1 MDREFKIIKNYR
13 ENELLRNEFCRLS
26 KKIFGLDFED
36 WYQNGYWTDNYIPYS
51 VAVGERIVANVSV
64 NIMDMMNGGKM
75 KHYIQLGTVMTDEA
89 YRNKGLIR
97 MLMEEI
103 DKDYQ
108 YVEGV
113 YLFANDSVLNFYP
126 KFGFNKAEEFQYS
139 KEVCIKTQRNISRIS
154 MSDKSD
160 WHVLEQAIKS
170 SVRNES
176 FGMDNNM
183 ELIMFYITKFMQDNV
198 YYIKDNDI
206 YVIAEEDN
214 NNLLIHNIFAK
225 EAVDLDMVISAFGKG
240 IRRVTLGF
248 APLDGSGYTI
258 SRVQQEDTTLFVKGK
273 IQNEFEN
280 AKIMFPTLSHA

>member
-13 ENELLRNEFCRLS
+13 ENELLRTGFCKLS
-26 KKIFGLDFED
+26 NKIFGLDFED
-36 WYQNGYWTDNYIPYS
+36 WYQNGYWGDNYIPYS
-51 VAVGERIVANVSV
+51 VAVCEKIVANVSV
-64 NIMDMMNGGKM
+64 NIIDMMSGGTK

-89 YRNKGLIR
+89 YRNKGFIR
-97 MLMEEI
+97 KLMEEI

-126 KFGFNKAEEFQYS
+126 KFGFKKAEEFQYS
-139 KEVCIKTQRNISRIS
+139 KGVCIKTQRNISKIS
-154 MSDKSD
+154 MRGKSD

-183 ELIMFYITKFMQDNV
+183 CLIMFYVTKFMQDNV

-206 YVIAEEDN
+206 YVIAEEEGSD
-214 NNLLIHNIFAK
+214 LFIHNVFSKQI
-225 EAVDLDMVISAFGKG
+225 VDLDKVISSFGEEITK
-240 IRRVTLGF
+240 VTLGF
-248 APLDGSGYTI
+248 TPLDGSGYKI
-258 SRVQQEDTTLFVKGK
+258 SKVQQDDTTLFVKGK
-273 IQNEFEN
+273 IQTEFEN